1 MNWAR
6 KNRKIILISILFV
19 GCMAVICA
27 LLYEPLMGFIKD
39 PQSLKQQLN
48 AFGIFGEIIMVFVM
62 ALQVIFVFL
71 PGEIIEVMAGFLYG
85 PIKGMIV
92 CLLGAT
98 IGSTIIYYFVKVFG
112 LKFIDHFIER
122 SKLEQVEFL
131 QNNEKLNMI
140 LFIIFL
146 IPGTPK
152 DIITYFIPLTNM
164 KLSTFLLITSV
175 ARIPSVITSSISGN
189 AIGMEQYEVSLLV
202 FGITA
207 IVSIIGLYYYK
218 SRITSIRPREN
229 L

>member
-1 MNWAR
+1 MNWIH
-6 KNRKIILISILFV
+6 KNKRLLLISIVFV
-19 GCMAVICA
+19 VFMAIVCA

-48 AFGIFGEIIMVFVM
+48 EYGIFGELIMIFIM

-85 PIKGMIV
+85 PIEGMIV

-98 IGSTIIYYFVKVFG
+98 IGSTIIYYFVKIFG
-112 LKFIDHFIER
+112 LKFIDKFIGR
-122 SKLEQVEFL
+122 SKLEEVCFL
-131 QNNEKLNMI
+131 QNNEKLNMV

-175 ARIPSVITSSISGN
+175 ARIPSVITSTISGN
-189 AIGMEQYEVSLLV
+189 AIGMEQYEISLLV

-207 IVSIIGLYYYK
+207 IVSMVGLYYYK
-218 SRITSIRPREN
+218 SRITSIKQSEN

>member
-1 MNWAR
+1 MNWVR
-6 KNRKIILISILFV
+6 KNKKIILISILFV
-19 GCMAVICA
+19 GCMAVVCA

-48 AFGIFGEIIMVFVM
+48 EFGIFGEIIMVFVM

-85 PIKGMIV
+85 PIEGMIV

-122 SKLEQVEFL
+122 SKLEQVKFL